1 MKYIKLFENFDQ
13 SEISK
18 ICKEYKIKYYTIN
31 QDGSIDVLADDDFY
45 QMDLTKI
52 PLEFNRIVGWD
63 IVDLFNGDLN
73 IYLNYQETYNFL
85 RKDFK
90 IVKHRL
96 EEAIEDFNEYY
107 DKQVELPKEIKY
119 YTYI

>member
-1 MKYIKLFENFDQ
+1 M
-13 SEISK
+13 
-18 ICKEYKIKYYTIN
+18 
-31 QDGSIDVLADDDFY
+31 
-45 QMDLTKI
+45 
-52 PLEFNRIVGWD
+52 
-63 IVDLFNGDLN
+63 N
-73 IYLNYQETYNFL
+73 IYLDYQETYNFL

>member
-1 MKYIKLFENFDQ
+1 MLYIKLFENFNK
-13 SEISK
+13 SEIIK
-18 ICKEYKIKYYTIN
+18 ICKEYNIKYYTIN
-31 QDGSIDVLADDDFY
+31 TDGTIDVLADVDFY
-45 QMDLTKI
+45 KMDLTKI

-63 IVDLFNGDLN
+63 IVDLFNGDVN
-73 IYLNYQETYNFL
+73 IYLDYQETYNFL